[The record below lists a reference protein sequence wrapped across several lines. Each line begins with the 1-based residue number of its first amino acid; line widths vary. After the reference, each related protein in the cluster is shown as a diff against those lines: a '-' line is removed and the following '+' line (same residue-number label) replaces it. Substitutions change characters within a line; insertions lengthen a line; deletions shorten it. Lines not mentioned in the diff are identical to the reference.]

1 MWKVSFK
8 DPYSKKVQRF
18 NDKVTVVTLTGFM
31 KIPKDTLD
39 YMPPSI
45 YQWINSLHNPEI
57 ETCYTVSGLHI
68 ISKGIAKRADDDIDN
83 PIGAERLAESRAKA
97 TIYWFVLKLA
107 DKYVRYYNKVVTGD
121 EQIYIE
127 ESDKYSDN
135 SLYAIMDRYN
145 ELYQRELDHMNH
157 LLKTL

>member
-8 DPYSKKVQRF
+8 DPHSKRVKRF

-31 KIPKDTLD
+31 KIPKDTLN

-57 ETCYTVSGLHI
+57 ETCYTISGLHI

-97 TIYWFVLKLA
+97 TIYRFVLELA
-107 DKYVRYYNKVVTGD
+107 DKYVRHYNKIVTGD
-121 EQIYIE
+121 EVSYIK
-127 ESDKYSDN
+127 ESTKYSDN
-135 SLYAIMDRYN
+135 SLYVIMDRYN
-145 ELYQRELDHMNH
+145 ELYQRELDHIDY
-157 LLKTL
+157 LLEAL